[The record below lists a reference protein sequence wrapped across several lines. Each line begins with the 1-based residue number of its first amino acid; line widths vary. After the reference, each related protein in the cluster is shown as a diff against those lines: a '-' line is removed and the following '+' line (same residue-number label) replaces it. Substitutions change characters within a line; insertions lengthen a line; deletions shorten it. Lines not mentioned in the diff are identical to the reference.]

1 MTSSFFFVLF
11 SKITKRFILLASME
25 EKLHHRVKALM
36 KEQGMTQREL
46 AKRSGLTEAS
56 VCKYLSGSRLPHSEA
71 VVLLAK
77 ALGTTSDYLLGI
89 KRDDESV
96 FRDLEKRIIESKENL
111 SSEEKMRLIML
122 LSSK

>member
-1 MTSSFFFVLF
+1 
-11 SKITKRFILLASME
+11 ME

-46 AKRSGLTEAS
+46 ARRTGLTEAS
-56 VCKYLSGSRLPHSEA
+56 VCKYLSGARTPQAEA

-89 KRDDESV
+89 KRDEGSIY
-96 FRDLEKRIIESKENL
+96 RDLEKQILENKENL
-111 SSEEKMRLIML
+111 SPEERMSLIML

>member
-96 FRDLEKRIIESKENL
+96 FRDLEKMIIESKENL

>member
-11 SKITKRFILLASME
+11 SEITKRFILLASME

>member
-1 MTSSFFFVLF
+1 
-11 SKITKRFILLASME
+11 ME

-46 AKRSGLTEAS
+46 ARRSGLTEPS

-89 KRDDESV
+89 KRDEESIYL
-96 FRDLEKRIIESKENL
+96 DLEKQILENKENL
-111 SSEEKMRLIML
+111 TSEERMRLIML

>member
-1 MTSSFFFVLF
+1 MTSSFLF
-11 SKITKRFILLASME
+11 SRKAKHFILLASME

>member
-1 MTSSFFFVLF
+1 
-11 SKITKRFILLASME
+11 ME

-36 KEQGMTQREL
+36 KEQGITQREL
-46 AKRSGLTEAS
+46 ARRSGLTEAS
-56 VCKYLSGSRLPHSEA
+56 VCKYLSGSRTPQAEA

-89 KRDDESV
+89 KRDEGSIYH
-96 FRDLEKRIIESKENL
+96 DLEKQILENKENL
-111 SSEEKMRLIML
+111 SPEERMSLIML

>member
-1 MTSSFFFVLF
+1 
-11 SKITKRFILLASME
+11 ME

-46 AKRSGLTEAS
+46 ARRSGLTEAS
-56 VCKYLSGSRLPHSEA
+56 VCKYLSGARTPQAEA

-77 ALGTTSDYLLGI
+77 ALGTTSDYLLSI
-89 KRDDESV
+89 KRDEGSIYL
-96 FRDLEKRIIESKENL
+96 DLEKQILENKTNL
-111 SSEEKMRLIML
+111 TPEERMGLIML

>member
-1 MTSSFFFVLF
+1 
-11 SKITKRFILLASME
+11 ME
-25 EKLHHRVKALM
+25 EKFHHRVKALM

-46 AKRSGLTEAS
+46 ARRTGLTEAS
-56 VCKYLSGSRLPHSEA
+56 VCKYLSGARTPQAEA

-89 KRDDESV
+89 KRDEESIYL
-96 FRDLEKRIIESKENL
+96 DLEKRILESKESL
-111 SSEEKMRLIML
+111 TSEERMRLIML

>member
-1 MTSSFFFVLF
+1 
-11 SKITKRFILLASME
+11 ME

-46 AKRSGLTEAS
+46 ARRTGLTEAS
-56 VCKYLSGSRLPHSEA
+56 VCKYLSGARTPQAEA

-89 KRDDESV
+89 KRDEGSIYL
-96 FRDLEKRIIESKENL
+96 DLEKQILENKANL
-111 SSEEKMRLIML
+111 TPEERMSIIML

>member
-1 MTSSFFFVLF
+1 
-11 SKITKRFILLASME
+11 ME

-46 AKRSGLTEAS
+46 ARRSGLTEPS

-89 KRDDESV
+89 KRDDGSV
-96 FRDLEKRIIESKENL
+96 FSDLEKEIIESKENF

>member
-1 MTSSFFFVLF
+1 
-11 SKITKRFILLASME
+11 ME

-46 AKRSGLTEAS
+46 ARRSGLTEAS
-56 VCKYLSGSRLPHSEA
+56 VCKYLSGARTPQAEA

-89 KRDDESV
+89 KRDEESIYL
-96 FRDLEKRIIESKENL
+96 DLEKQVLENKESL
-111 SSEEKMRLIML
+111 TPEERMRLIML

>member
-1 MTSSFFFVLF
+1 
-11 SKITKRFILLASME
+11 ME

-46 AKRSGLTEAS
+46 ARRSGLTEAS
-56 VCKYLSGSRLPHSEA
+56 VCKYLSGARTPQAET

-89 KRDDESV
+89 KRDEESIYL
-96 FRDLEKRIIESKENL
+96 DLEKQVLENKESL
-111 SSEEKMRLIML
+111 TPEERMRLIML

>member
-1 MTSSFFFVLF
+1 MTSSFLF
-11 SKITKRFILLASME
+11 SRKAKQFILLASME

>member
-1 MTSSFFFVLF
+1 
-11 SKITKRFILLASME
+11 ME

-36 KEQGMTQREL
+36 KEQGITQREL
-46 AKRSGLTEAS
+46 ARRSGLTEAS
-56 VCKYLSGSRLPHSEA
+56 VCKYLSGSRTPQAEA

-89 KRDDESV
+89 KRDEGSIY
-96 FRDLEKRIIESKENL
+96 RDLEKQILENKENL
-111 SSEEKMRLIML
+111 SPEERMNLIML

>member
-1 MTSSFFFVLF
+1 
-11 SKITKRFILLASME
+11 ME

-89 KRDDESV
+89 KRDDGSV
-96 FRDLEKRIIESKENL
+96 FSDLEKEIIENKEKL

>member
-1 MTSSFFFVLF
+1 
-11 SKITKRFILLASME
+11 
-25 EKLHHRVKALM
+25 
-36 KEQGMTQREL
+36 MTQREL

-77 ALGTTSDYLLGI
+77 ALGTTSDYLLEI

>member
-1 MTSSFFFVLF
+1 
-11 SKITKRFILLASME
+11 ME

-46 AKRSGLTEAS
+46 ARRSGLTEPS

-89 KRDDESV
+89 KRDDGSV
-96 FRDLEKRIIESKENL
+96 FSDLEKEIIENKEKL

>member
-1 MTSSFFFVLF
+1 
-11 SKITKRFILLASME
+11 ME

-46 AKRSGLTEAS
+46 ARRSGLTEPS

-96 FRDLEKRIIESKENL
+96 FSDLEKEIIENKEKL

>member
-1 MTSSFFFVLF
+1 
-11 SKITKRFILLASME
+11 ME

-46 AKRSGLTEAS
+46 ARRSGLTEAS
-56 VCKYLSGSRLPHSEA
+56 VCKYLSGARTPQAEA

-89 KRDDESV
+89 KRDEESIYL
-96 FRDLEKRIIESKENL
+96 DLEKQILENKESL
-111 SSEEKMRLIML
+111 TPEERMRLIML

>member
-1 MTSSFFFVLF
+1 
-11 SKITKRFILLASME
+11 ME

-46 AKRSGLTEAS
+46 ARRTGLTEAS
-56 VCKYLSGSRLPHSEA
+56 VCKYLSGARTPQAEA

-89 KRDDESV
+89 KRDEESIYL
-96 FRDLEKRIIESKENL
+96 DLEKQILENKENL
-111 SSEEKMRLIML
+111 TSEERMRLIML

>member
-1 MTSSFFFVLF
+1 
-11 SKITKRFILLASME
+11 ME

-46 AKRSGLTEAS
+46 ARRSGLTEAS
-56 VCKYLSGSRLPHSEA
+56 VCKYLSGARTPQAEA
-71 VVLLAK
+71 VILLAK

-89 KRDDESV
+89 KRDEESIYL
-96 FRDLEKRIIESKENL
+96 DLEKQILENKESL
-111 SSEEKMRLIML
+111 TPEERMRLIML

>member
-1 MTSSFFFVLF
+1 
-11 SKITKRFILLASME
+11 ME

-36 KEQGMTQREL
+36 KEQRMTQREL
-46 AKRSGLTEAS
+46 ARRSGLTEAS
-56 VCKYLSGSRLPHSEA
+56 VCKYLSGSRTPQAEA

-89 KRDDESV
+89 KRDEGSIY
-96 FRDLEKRIIESKENL
+96 RDLEKQILENNENL
-111 SSEEKMRLIML
+111 SPEERMSLIML

>member
-1 MTSSFFFVLF
+1 
-11 SKITKRFILLASME
+11 ME

-36 KEQGMTQREL
+36 KEQRITQREL
-46 AKRSGLTEAS
+46 ARRSGLTEAS
-56 VCKYLSGSRLPHSEA
+56 VCKYLSGSRTPQAEA

-89 KRDDESV
+89 KRDEGSIY
-96 FRDLEKRIIESKENL
+96 RDLEKQILENKENL
-111 SSEEKMRLIML
+111 SPEERMSLIML

>member
-1 MTSSFFFVLF
+1 
-11 SKITKRFILLASME
+11 ME

-46 AKRSGLTEAS
+46 ARRSGLTEAS
-56 VCKYLSGSRLPHSEA
+56 VCKYLSGARTPQAEA

-89 KRDDESV
+89 KRDEESIYL
-96 FRDLEKRIIESKENL
+96 DLEKQILENKENL
-111 SSEEKMRLIML
+111 TSEERMRLIML

>member
-1 MTSSFFFVLF
+1 
-11 SKITKRFILLASME
+11 ME
-25 EKLHHRVKALM
+25 EKLHHRIKALM

-46 AKRSGLTEAS
+46 ARRTGLTEPS

>member
-1 MTSSFFFVLF
+1 
-11 SKITKRFILLASME
+11 ME

-36 KEQGMTQREL
+36 KEQRMTQREL
-46 AKRSGLTEAS
+46 ARRSGLTEAS
-56 VCKYLSGSRLPHSEA
+56 VCKYLSGSRTPQAEA

-89 KRDDESV
+89 KRDEESIY
-96 FRDLEKRIIESKENL
+96 RDLEKQILENKESL
-111 SSEEKMRLIML
+111 TSEERMRLIML

>member
-1 MTSSFFFVLF
+1 
-11 SKITKRFILLASME
+11 
-25 EKLHHRVKALM
+25 
-36 KEQGMTQREL
+36 
-46 AKRSGLTEAS
+46 
-56 VCKYLSGSRLPHSEA
+56 

-89 KRDDESV
+89 KRDDGSV
-96 FRDLEKRIIESKENL
+96 FSDLEKEIIENKEKL

>member
-1 MTSSFFFVLF
+1 
-11 SKITKRFILLASME
+11 ME

-36 KEQGMTQREL
+36 KEQGITQREL
-46 AKRSGLTEAS
+46 ARRSGLTEAS
-56 VCKYLSGSRLPHSEA
+56 VCKYLSGSRTPQAEA

-89 KRDDESV
+89 KRDEGSIY
-96 FRDLEKRIIESKENL
+96 RDLEKQILESKESL
-111 SSEEKMRLIML
+111 SPEERMSLIML